1 MGRRVGGSAARNQEI
16 NSICGTF
23 RIVASIPGNRGSEGE
38 EDGSNRHRLIRGW
51 DLRMGAAA
59 GFRGW
64 KPLSGVRGWSCSI
77 RGWKE
82 PRLLDPR
89 ARFKDGSRRGG
100 SRMEAAGIGD
110 RAWRTDGAR
119 REAEEGARRQNR
131 APSWTV
137 DAYNTNIMSSRDYL
151 FILYRTTNI

>member
-1 MGRRVGGSAARNQEI
+1 VGDPRQEIKKSTASAAPSKLRPRFQVI
-16 NSICGTF
+16 
-23 RIVASIPGNRGSEGE
+23 ADQEGE
-38 EDGSNRHRLIRGW
+38 EDGSNLRHLIRRW

-59 GFRGW
+59 GVRGW
-64 KPLSGVRGWSCSI
+64 KPLPGVRGWSCSI

-89 ARFKDGSRRGG
+89 AGFEDGSRCRG

-119 REAEEGARRQNR
+119 RETKGARRQNR

-137 DAYNTNIMSSRDYL
+137 DAYDTNIISSRDYQRASIISL
-151 FILYRTTNI
+151 VPDL